1 MATTKLWK
9 VENRLDNVVNYASDK
24 SKTENKNYQKKNINS
39 IFELLDYTTN
49 PDKTEK
55 QFFITGINCELDTAV
70 KQMTQTKKKFNKDKY
85 SKNNKIV
92 AFHGYQ
98 SFAEGEVTPETAHEI
113 GVKLAEEMWGDRFEV
128 VVSTHLNTNH
138 IHNHFV
144 LNSVSFKDGKKYY
157 SNFENTA
164 LLRKTSDDICDEYG
178 LKVLDE
184 KTCKSGINFEN
195 FYKKGLSNSDYY
207 KFAKE
212 DIDYAINHSWTYK
225 EFLKKLKDMG
235 YEIFFRAEKI
245 SIRRY
250 PHKRNIRIERAFG
263 EQYSI
268 DNIKNKICSRYPNR
282 EEIIKPKTYS
292 GRLYLKGSLKN
303 LSKPKGFKALYLYY
317 CYLLKVYPKKNMEYK
332 LTPAMRAEVKK
343 MDEYSNE
350 IRFLGK
356 YNITNSNE
364 LNSCKTNLNGQLN
377 DLIRQR
383 NNLYY
388 KRQNVAENENKEEIN
403 KEIEMVSKDVTKIRN
418 EIKLCN
424 KIKVKIPEIKE
435 QIKVFNKKENDEK
448 QKEIQKKK
456 QRRWER

>member
-9 VENRLDNVVNYASDK
+9 VENRLDNVVNYASNK

-70 KQMTQTKKKFNKDKY
+70 KQMAQTKKKFNKDKY

-178 LKVLDE
+178 LKVLEE

-195 FYKKGLSNSDYY
+195 FYKNGLSNSDYY

-245 SIRRY
+245 RIRRY

-282 EEIIKPKTYS
+282 EEIIKPNTYA
-292 GRLYLKGSLKN
+292 GRLYLKGSLKK

-332 LTPAMRAEVKK
+332 LTPAMRAEVRK

-350 IRFLGK
+350 VRLLNK
-356 YNITNSNE
+356 YNITNSDE
-364 LNSCKTNLNGQLN
+364 LNSCKTNLNGKLK
-377 DLIRQR
+377 DLIRVR

-388 KRQNVAENENKEEIN
+388 KRQNMAENENKEEVN

-418 EIKLCN
+418 EIKFCN
-424 KIKVKIPEIKE
+424 KIKVRVLEIKE
-435 QIKVFNKKENDEK
+435 QIKDFNKKENDEK

-456 QRRWER
+456 ERRWER

>member
-24 SKTENKNYQKKNINS
+24 SKTENKKYQNKNINN
-39 IFELLDYTTN
+39 IYELLDYTTN

-55 QFFITGINCELDTAV
+55 QFFVTGINCELDTAIR
-70 KQMTQTKKKFNKDKY
+70 QMTQTKKKFNKDKY

-98 SFAEGEVTPETAHEI
+98 SFAEGEVTPEIAHEI

-128 VVSTHLNTNH
+128 VVSTHLNTDH

-195 FYKKGLSNSDYY
+195 FYRKSLSNSDYY

-225 EFLKKLKDMG
+225 EFLKKLRDMG
-235 YEIFFRAEKI
+235 YEIYFRAEKI

-263 EQYSI
+263 CDYSI
-268 DNIKNKICSRYPNR
+268 DNINSRIENTHLPRIPFIESYNNDYTYKKEYKKNKAH
-282 EEIIKPKTYS
+282 
-292 GRLYLKGSLKN
+292 GLYGL
-303 LSKPKGFKALYLYY
+303 FKHY
-317 CYLLKVYPKKNMEYK
+317 CYILKVYPIKYHRKVLPVNIR
-332 LTPAMRAEVKK
+332 LDLNK
-343 MDEYSNE
+343 M
-350 IRFLGK
+350 
-356 YNITNSNE
+356 
-364 LNSCKTNLNGQLN
+364 
-377 DLIRQR
+377 
-383 NNLYY
+383 
-388 KRQNVAENENKEEIN
+388 EEISN
-403 KEIEMVSKDVTKIRN
+403 QTRLLVREKIETH
-418 EIKLCN
+418 EQFLFY
-424 KIKVKIPEIKE
+424 KE
-435 QIKVFNKKENDEK
+435 QINR
-448 QKEIQKKK
+448 EIQELISKKHNLWIK
-456 QRRWER
+456 HKRVKTEEEKLLIRSQINEITKELKEKRKEVVLCDGIEKRSKDIEESIKELEEKGKERDK

>member
-24 SKTENKNYQKKNINS
+24 SKTKNKNYNNKNINS

-55 QFFITGINCELDTAV
+55 QFFITGINCELDTVV

-157 SNFENTA
+157 SNFANTA

-178 LKVLDE
+178 LKVLEE

-195 FYKKGLSNSDYY
+195 FYKNGLSNSDYY

-225 EFLKKLKDMG
+225 EFLKKLKDIG
-235 YEIFFRAEKI
+235 YEMFFRTEKI

-263 EQYSI
+263 EQYST

-292 GRLYLKGSLKN
+292 GRLYLKGSFKKF
-303 LSKPKGFKALYLYY
+303 SKPKGFKALYLYY
-317 CYLLKVYPKKNMEYK
+317 CYLLKVYPKKNIEYK
-332 LTPAMRAEVKK
+332 LTPAMRAEVRK

-350 IRFLGK
+350 IRLLTK
-356 YNITNSNE
+356 YDITNSDE
-364 LNSCKTNLNGQLN
+364 LNNCKTNLNGQLS

-388 KRQNVAENENKEEIN
+388 KRQNMAENDNKEEIN
-403 KEIEMVSKDVTKIRN
+403 KEIEMVSKDVIKIRN

-424 KIKVKIPEIKE
+424 KIKVRLPEIKE
-435 QIKVFNKKENDEK
+435 QIKAFNKKENDEK

>member
-178 LKVLDE
+178 LKVLEE

-195 FYKKGLSNSDYY
+195 FYKNGLSNSDYY

-245 SIRRY
+245 SIKRY

-282 EEIIKPKTYS
+282 EEVIKPKTYKS
-292 GRLYLKGSLKN
+292 RLYLKGSLKR
-303 LSKPKGFKALYLYY
+303 LTKPKGFKALYLYY
-317 CYLLKVYPKKNMEYK
+317 CYLLNVYPKKNIEYK
-332 LTPAMRAEVKK
+332 LTPAMRVEVKK

-350 IRFLGK
+350 IRLLTK
-356 YNITNSNE
+356 YNITNSDE
-364 LNSCKTNLNGQLN
+364 LDNCKTNLNGQLS

-388 KRQNVAENENKEEIN
+388 KRQNMAENENKEEIN

-418 EIKLCN
+418 EIKLCY
-424 KIKVKIPEIKE
+424 KIKVKVPEIKE
-435 QIKVFNKKENDEK
+435 QIKAFNKKENNEK

>member
-70 KQMTQTKKKFNKDKY
+70 KQMAQTKKKFNKDKY

-178 LKVLDE
+178 LKVLEE

-195 FYKKGLSNSDYY
+195 FYKNGLSNSDYY

-235 YEIFFRAEKI
+235 YEMYFRAEKI

-268 DNIKNKICSRYPNR
+268 ENIKNKICSRYPNR
-282 EEIIKPKTYS
+282 EEVIKPKTYI
-292 GRLYLKGSLKN
+292 GRLYLKGSLKK

-317 CYLLKVYPKKNMEYK
+317 CYLLKVYPKKNIEYK
-332 LTPAMRAEVKK
+332 LTPAMREEVRK

-350 IRFLGK
+350 IRLLNK
-356 YNITNSNE
+356 YNITNSDE
-364 LNSCKTNLNGQLN
+364 LNDCKTNLNGQLS

-388 KRQNVAENENKEEIN
+388 KRQNIADNENKEEIN
-403 KEIEMVSKDVTKIRN
+403 KEIEMVSNDITKIRY

-424 KIKVKIPEIKE
+424 QIKVRVPEIKE
-435 QIKVFNKKENDEK
+435 QIKYFNKKENDEK